1 VPSAVHA
8 IRASVTKQWGRSG
21 ASGPL
26 VIGHRGA
33 SAREPENSV
42 RAFQRAARDGADG
55 VELDVLCC
63 LTGEVVVFHDDD
75 LLRLGG
81 RPDRIDAL
89 PFAAVRDVTLS
100 GGVGIPTLEE
110 AFEACGPDL
119 LVNVELKTT
128 GLRDPAVPALIDR
141 VSAILD
147 RTATAARVIVSSFS
161 PVAVWRWQRRRP
173 DVQAALLWESEAALP
188 LRRAWS
194 LPLLRPQAAHPDQRL
209 LSREMIARLHGA
221 GYAVNSWTVDDPIR
235 LRQLRDWGIDGVIA
249 NDPAAARA
257 ALAS

>member
-1 VPSAVHA
+1 MTNAKLWA
-8 IRASVTKQWGRSG
+8 RSG

-33 SAREPENSV
+33 SARETENSV
-42 RAFQRAARDGADG
+42 PAFQRAARDGADG

-63 LTGEVVVFHDDD
+63 RTGEVVVFHDDD
-75 LLRLGG
+75 LLRLAG

-89 PFAAVRDVTLS
+89 PFAAVREVTLS

-110 AFEACGPDL
+110 AFEACGPEL

-128 GLRDPAVPALIDR
+128 GVFDPAIPALVER
-141 VSAILD
+141 VSEILD
-147 RTATAARVIVSSFS
+147 RTGTARRVLVSSFS
-161 PVAVWRWQRRRP
+161 PAAVRRWQRRRP
-173 DVQAALLWESEAALP
+173 DVQAALLWEKEAALP

-194 LPLLRPQAAHPDQRL
+194 LSLLRPFAAHPDQRL
-209 LSREMIARLHGA
+209 LDARMIRRLHA
-221 GYAVNSWTVDDPIR
+221 TGYAVNTWTVDDPAR
-235 LRQLRDWGIDGVIA
+235 LRQLRGWGIDGVIS

-257 ALAS
+257 ALAQ

>member
-1 VPSAVHA
+1 MKLWS
-8 IRASVTKQWGRSG
+8 RSG

-33 SAREPENSV
+33 SAREPENSL

-63 LTGEVVVFHDDD
+63 RTGEVVVFHDDD
-75 LLRLGG
+75 LLRLAG
-81 RPDRIDAL
+81 RDQRIDAL
-89 PFAAVRDVTLS
+89 PFAAVREVTLS

-110 AFEACGPDL
+110 AFEACGPEL
-119 LVNVELKTT
+119 LVNVELKTA
-128 GLRDPAVPALIDR
+128 GLRDPAVPALVDR

-147 RTATAARVIVSSFS
+147 RTGVARRVLVSSFS

-173 DVQAALLWESEAALP
+173 DVQAALLFEKEAAIP
-188 LRRAWS
+188 LRRAWP
-194 LPLLRPQAAHPDQRL
+194 LPILRPFAANPDQRL
-209 LSREMIARLHGA
+209 CTPKLVERLHRS
-221 GYAVNSWTVDDPIR
+221 GYAVNTWTVDDPAR
-235 LRQLRDWGIDGVIA
+235 LRELRDMGVDGLIA

-257 ALAS
+257 ALG

>member
-1 VPSAVHA
+1 V
-8 IRASVTKQWGRSG
+8 ASTKLWSRSG
-21 ASGPL
+21 PSGPL

-63 LTGEVVVFHDDD
+63 RTGEVVVFHDDD
-75 LLRLGG
+75 LLRLAG

-89 PFAAVRDVTLS
+89 PFAAVREVTLS

-110 AFEACGPDL
+110 AFEACGPEL
-119 LVNVELKTT
+119 LVNVELKTL

-147 RTATAARVIVSSFS
+147 WTGTAERVLVSSFS
-161 PVAVWRWQRRRP
+161 PVAVWHWQRRRP
-173 DVQAALLWESEAALP
+173 DVRSALLFEREAPIP

-194 LPLLRPQAAHPDQRL
+194 LPVLHPFAAHPDQRL
-209 LSREMIARLHGA
+209 CTPRLLRRLHRA
-221 GYAVNSWTVDDPIR
+221 GYIVNTWTVDDPAR
-235 LRQLRDWGIDGVIA
+235 LRQLRDLGIDGVIS
-249 NDPAAARA
+249 NDPASARA
-257 ALAS
+257 ALGQ